1 MKRKVIILYVTFI
14 VTLIICLVP
23 FRLFLLLGI
32 CLSFVFLIP
41 VLLLLFNVLFIH
53 TNYYKNGLLNIDK
66 FASNNEKSAIIPYHL
81 DIVNLGSSQ
90 PKFAFDYSNV
100 SAKGMNWAIAPQT
113 LDYDFRVFM
122 KYHCYLKK
130 EGVVLI
136 PICPFKMFV
145 YTMPTIFESSS
156 QRNNYKYYS
165 FLSPYL
171 IRNYSKWTSFLL
183 RRLPV
188 LTEKKNIIRF
198 LKDVAQD
205 NRLSLDCNSMSD
217 KELRKDAKR
226 WIHSWEKEFNIK
238 MENLVLSEYNKECIE
253 KNIEILN
260 RLLHFCIDNK
270 YKPVL
275 MLLPVT
281 GYLGENFSLSFR
293 KKHIE
298 AYLERANDLNVPFL
312 NYFNDSRFTSSD
324 LYINS
329 FFLNRK
335 GRLLFTEVVL
345 SELKSRG
352 IL

>member
-1 MKRKVIILYVTFI
+1 MKRKVIIIYIALI
-14 VTLIICLVP
+14 VALIVLLAP
-23 FRLFLLLGI
+23 FELFLLLGV
-32 CLSFVFLIP
+32 CLSLMFLGP
-41 VLLLLFNVLFIH
+41 VLLLILNRLFIH
-53 TNYYKNGLLNIDK
+53 TNYYKNSLINVEK
-66 FASNNEKSAIIPYHL
+66 FTSNNEKSAIIPYHL

-90 PKFAFDYSNV
+90 PKFAFDYSKA
-100 SAKGMNWAIAPQT
+100 SIKGMNWAIAPQT

-156 QRNNYKYYS
+156 QSNNYKYYS
-165 FLSPYL
+165 FLPPYL

-183 RRLPV
+183 RRLPI

-198 LKDVAQD
+198 LKDVPRD
-205 NRLSLDCNSMSD
+205 NRLELDCNSMSD
-217 KELRKDAKR
+217 QELRKDAEK
-226 WIHSWEKEFNIK
+226 WIHSWEREFNIK
-238 MENLVLSEYNKECIE
+238 MENLNLSEYNKECIE
-253 KNIEILN
+253 NNIKILN
-260 RLLHFCIDNK
+260 RLLHFCIDNQ

-281 GYLGENFSLSFR
+281 GYLGEKFSLSFR

-298 AYLERANDLNVPFL
+298 AYLERANDLDIPLL
-312 NYFNDSRFTSSD
+312 NYFNDKRFTSSD

-329 FFLNRK
+329 FFLNRM

-345 SELKSRG
+345 SELKSRS